1 MHIDHVISAD
11 SCQNL
16 LKLIIEGKYRFKRK
30 SQDKF
35 PTLAEKLKK
44 KKRGEKG
51 EQRPL
56 KPGPALKVYKKI
68 KIDYD
73 SLTTKKTEAM
83 SIKKADYLMER
94 EELNDEDLDII
105 VAQIEKEDGDAK
117 EIGGAL
123 QYVYVTSKFIDFESL
138 KKRKTRPTEQGSD
151 SQQGRQS

>member
-1 MHIDHVISAD
+1 M
-11 SCQNL
+11 
-16 LKLIIEGKYRFKRK
+16 
-30 SQDKF
+30 
-35 PTLAEKLKK
+35 
-44 KKRGEKG
+44 
-51 EQRPL
+51 